1 MRLGA
6 RGARLWEDV
15 RLLPSAPR
23 LAPKCHMTEQ
33 LISEETQPAVAPVRS
48 RLRIV
53 LTAIGI
59 LALAFGVVWM
69 QSSKYEPLTVGKVA
83 PGFEL
88 PDLEEH
94 SVRLSDFRG
103 KVVFLN
109 FWATWC
115 KPCREE
121 MPSMQVLYK
130 NFERDGFVVLAIS
143 IDRVT
148 TKKDIP
154 PFVKSLNLTFP
165 VLVDSWGQTDK
176 RYKLMGVPETYII
189 DQQGVLREK
198 VIGPRDWTVLD
209 NLQVITGLLKN
220 SSKSARAGA
229 AAG

>member
-1 MRLGA
+1 MPEELATGA
-6 RGARLWEDV
+6 TEQAPPRTAS
-15 RLLPSAPR
+15 RLLIGIA
-23 LAPKCHMTEQ
+23 
-33 LISEETQPAVAPVRS
+33 AVA
-48 RLRIV
+48 
-53 LTAIGI
+53 I

-69 QSSKYEPLTVGKVA
+69 QSAKYEPLTVGKVA
-83 PGFEL
+83 PDFEL
-88 PDLEEH
+88 PGLDEKP
-94 SVRLSDFRG
+94 VRLSDYRG

-121 MPSMQVLYK
+121 MPSMEVLYK
-130 NFERDGFVVLAIS
+130 NFEKDGLVILAVS

-154 PFVKSLNLTFP
+154 PFVKGMNLTFP

-189 DQQGVLREK
+189 DQDGVLREK

-209 NLQVITGLLKN
+209 NLKVLTGLLKAG
-220 SSKSARAGA
+220 SKTASAGSPAT
-229 AAG
+229 